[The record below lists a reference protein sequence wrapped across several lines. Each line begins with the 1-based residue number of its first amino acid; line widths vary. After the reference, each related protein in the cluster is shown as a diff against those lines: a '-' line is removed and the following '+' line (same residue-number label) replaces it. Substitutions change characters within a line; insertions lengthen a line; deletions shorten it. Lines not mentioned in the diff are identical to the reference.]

1 MRFIKKS
8 LVLLLAVTFVVLSAL
23 PVAAS
28 QATSYTYTLDDDS
41 ELVRLLSKLKEEC
54 KEDAL
59 NIELDNQFSVYGEF
73 IAKGNF

>member
-1 MRFIKKS
+1 MKLTLYYDFDNEELWKAGDRFVINVKDS
-8 LVLLLAVTFVVLSAL
+8 
-23 PVAAS
+23 P
-28 QATSYTYTLDDDS
+28 YTIDLNEDDS